1 MIKYLNSVKN
11 ISRFSTFSLSPAA
24 AWDCIGDL
32 QNKKLFWHEV
42 KDNLFRVC
50 QAWLSNWLIVW
61 SLTSEYKSR
70 QRNDT
75 HIDSAFYC
83 MRNKWEIIQTQ
94 QTDFDLTDI
103 TTTSQCDGQRFIHS
117 EQRIVTSHTSNMI
130 SLKGRKLSES
140 YLC

>member
-1 MIKYLNSVKN
+1 MNSVKN
-11 ISRFSTFSLSPAA
+11 ISIFSTFSWGPAT

-117 EQRIVTSHTSNMI
+117 EQRIVTSHTSNII
-130 SLKGRKLSES
+130 SLKGSKLSES